1 MKAVW
6 RAARAAVRRRRLQT
20 VVIGLVLTFTT
31 ATIVLALALLESS
44 VAPFDRAFE
53 AQRGAHAVVAFD
65 PAVVSAAELAATA
78 ELPGVKA
85 VAGPFGQTVVATPPG
100 NELRV
105 PGFGGGR
112 ATLVGRPAPDGSV
125 DEPDLWS
132 GRWATAPGEVV
143 LNVLPPYGNG
153 RAPEGDP
160 RPIVVPGGPTLT
172 IVGYASSLSATA
184 DGWVSPEQM
193 DALAPTATQMLYRF
207 DDSASQA
214 DVDAGMAAV
223 AGALPGGAV
232 LAEQSYLTVKDAV
245 VSGTGQ
251 YMPFLVAFGLLGLAV
266 AILIVANVISGA
278 VVSGFRHIGVLKAI
292 GFTPRQVVAVYLVM
306 VSVPAVAGAVV
317 GTVIGHFGSQPLLTT
332 AFRGVGLGEV
342 VINPWVDVVAVV
354 GMPLLVLLAA
364 LLPALR
370 AHRLPAAQAISA
382 GSAPRPG
389 RGRRAQLW
397 LSGTRLPR
405 SVSLG
410 LGLPLVRPARTS
422 LTMAAVVLGVMTVT
436 FASGLVASVTEYAK
450 VADRSEAVQVYA
462 HPVDPEAAERMDSES
477 VRATMAG
484 LPGAAN
490 VVAEVFIP
498 VSALGYAQGVDIE
511 FIQGETA
518 GMGYTEQLVGGR
530 WIEAPGEVVFSS
542 KLLRQLGKDVGEH
555 VTLTL
560 NGGRKDVLIVGRMM
574 GGVLDNAYADWD
586 LLAEL
591 APGHEV
597 RPDWITYQVQLD
609 EGTDV
614 EGYLAAVR
622 AAEPGLRPEA
632 NAGLGQYT
640 VTVISLS
647 TTLTLVLGTVAA
659 LGVFNTV
666 VLNARERRRDLGM
679 LKSIGMTPRQVVAM
693 MVTSMAAL
701 GVVGGIAGVLLGIL
715 VHRQVVPIM
724 GEASQIELPP
734 VLLDVWR
741 PLSLTLLSTAGV
753 AIAVFGA
760 YIPARSAAR
769 LPIAEVLHNE

>member
-53 AQRGAHAVVAFD
+53 AQNGAHAVVAFD
-65 PAVVSAAELAATA
+65 PAVVSDGQLAETA
-78 ELPGVKA
+78 GLPGVEA
-85 VAGPFGQTVVATPPG
+85 AGPFGQVVVEAPPG
-100 NELRV
+100 NELGV
-105 PGFGGGR
+105 PGFNGGR
-112 ATLVGRPAPDGSV
+112 ATLVGRPAPDGSI

-153 RAPEGDP
+153 GMPEREP
-160 RPIVVPGGPTLT
+160 SPLAVPGGPTLT
-172 IVGYASSLSATA
+172 VVGYASSLSATA

-193 DALAPTATQMLYRF
+193 AALHPTATQMLYRF
-207 DDSASQA
+207 DDNATPA
-214 DVDAGMAAV
+214 DIDAGMAAV
-223 AGALPGGAV
+223 TAGLPAGAV
-232 LAEQSYLTVKDAV
+232 LADQSYLTVKDAV

-251 YMPFLVAFGLLGLAV
+251 YMPFLVAFGLLGLVV

-306 VSVPAVAGAVV
+306 VSVPAVAGAVL
-317 GTVIGHFGSQPLLTT
+317 GTVIGHFGSQPMLTT

-342 VINPWVDVVAVV
+342 AINPWVDVVAVV

-364 LLPALR
+364 LLPAWR

-382 GSAPRPG
+382 GSAPRTG
-389 RGRRAQLW
+389 RGRKAQLW

-410 LGLPLVRPARTS
+410 LGLPLVRPARTA

-436 FASGLVASVTEYAK
+436 FASGLIASVTKYAE
-450 VADRSEAVQVYA
+450 VADRTEAVQVYA
-462 HPVDPEAAERMDSES
+462 HPVNPEAAAAMDPEQ
-477 VRATMAG
+477 VRSTMAG

-490 VVAEVFIP
+490 VVAEVYIP
-498 VSALGYAQGVDIE
+498 VSALGYAQGVDVD
-511 FIQGETA
+511 FLQGETA
-518 GMGYTEQLVGGR
+518 GMGYAEQLVAGR
-530 WIEAPGEVVFSS
+530 WIGAPGEVVFSS
-542 KLLRQLGKDVGEH
+542 KLLQQLGKQVGDR

-560 NGGRKDVLIVGRMM
+560 GAGSADVLIVGRMM
-574 GGVLDNAYADWD
+574 GGELDNAYADWD
-586 LLAEL
+586 LLAAM

-609 EGTDV
+609 AGADV
-614 EGYLAAVR
+614 DGYLAAVR
-622 AAEPGLRPEA
+622 EAVPGVSPQA
-632 NAGLGQYT
+632 NAGLSQYT
-640 VTVISLS
+640 LTVTSLS

-679 LKSIGMTPRQVVAM
+679 LKSIGMTPRQVVLM

-701 GVVGGIAGVLLGIL
+701 GVVGGILGVLLGIV
-715 VHRQVVPIM
+715 VHRQVMPVM

-734 VLLDVWR
+734 VLLDVWQ
-741 PLSLTLLSTAGV
+741 PLSLALLGIAGV
-753 AIAVFGA
+753 AMAVLGA
-760 YIPARSAAR
+760 YIPARSASR